1 MAKKNT
7 QAKYDECPLS
17 ITKDD
22 PFYGMILDDEQLNF
36 VNAMLDRDVLFC
48 GVNACAGT
56 GKTLLAIATGY
67 MMVQYGLYDN
77 IVYITAP
84 VQEEKLGY
92 MPGDLQTKVSM
103 YMEPLYQA
111 LVKLGLNPY
120 TCVAQ
125 ASQEGQKTGGLID
138 ATTHVFM
145 RGINLERKFIVID
158 EAENLY
164 LDEARKVLTRCHDNS
179 KVVMIGHTGQIDL
192 YHHPENSGFAR
203 YLEHFRN
210 EPYARICELHKN
222 YRGVLATHADKI

>member
-1 MAKKNT
+1 MAKKT
-7 QAKYDECPLS
+7 AQMKYDECPTS
-17 ITKDD
+17 ISHDD
-22 PFYGMILDDEQLNF
+22 PFFGLTLDDDQLAF

-48 GVNACAGT
+48 GVNAKAGT
-56 GKTLLAIATGY
+56 GKTLLAVATGY
-67 MMVQYGLYDN
+67 MMVQYGLYEN

-111 LVKLGLNPY
+111 LTKLGLNPY
-120 TCVAQ
+120 TCV
-125 ASQEGQKTGGLID
+125 SQMSAEGQKNGGFID

-145 RGINLERKFIVID
+145 RGINLEHKFIIVE

-164 LDEARKVLTRCHDNS
+164 LDEMRKVLTRCHDSS
-179 KVVMIGHTGQIDL
+179 KVVVIGHTGQIDL
-192 YHHPENSGFAR
+192 YHKPENSGFAR

-210 EPYARICELHKN
+210 EPYARICELNKN
-222 YRGVLATHADKI
+222 YRGVLATHADEI